1 MVSTVQGPPGLLF
14 VDVPIASPPSY
25 CPLTR
30 RTEQE
35 LTILD
40 DPYRDLDV
48 GADDVRDR
56 VHLVTGEPLSWFEA
70 FRVAADQSRD
80 GLVLSVATRDD
91 PTVRIH
97 FVNDTLLALTGFS
110 GDELLGHSTG
120 TLVGP
125 DTDLES
131 LRTIDA
137 SLQAGQPVKAKVRLA
152 RRDGSSIQA
161 AVTYERV
168 VDGEATWYVATYHDL
183 TKRAALEAAQWRGRE
198 WAHAVIGA
206 VTDLIWV
213 VAPDGRIRWASPS
226 VTHLLGYPVDQLIGT
241 DALRLVHPD
250 DHDRA
255 EAHLHAVFAGS
266 EEPFVGT
273 VRVQHQD
280 GSVRRMSVNAVN
292 HVEHPAIRGV
302 LVTSVDLT
310 ERSDTEERFRK
321 REIWAQALMR
331 GGSDLVVV
339 IDATGLISYAS
350 PAVERMLDLAPE
362 DLLGTD
368 PRDLL
373 HPDDADKISDAFE
386 EAISGNADPVKVAAG
401 AANYEIRVRH
411 RDQSWRIVDAAVTD
425 LTSNPAV
432 NGLVVNLRD
441 VTRRRLVEDLLAE
454 QTELLEAIARG
465 APLEITLQKITQMIE
480 RVIEGANCS
489 IGTLDPD
496 GVIRVMAA
504 PRLPRDLV
512 TLLDDLTP
520 DSDAGVDVRTS
531 GGDALVYELRADT
544 NLGPRQAFSRHG
556 FVLCR
561 AAPIMA
567 PGSGELL
574 GSLAVFHVENVR
586 LSNLEADLL
595 DRALNLSAIAIER
608 RRFEAALEHQALY
621 DHLTGLPNRALLKNR
636 IEDALVRADRAG
648 TGVAVLFIDLD
659 RFKVINDSVGH
670 ALGDEVLQEVAK
682 RFGARVRP
690 GDTLGRFGGD
700 EFMIVCNRIPN
711 EAGAAAA
718 AQRFLQQLDLP
729 VDLDGGKIFVTASC
743 GIAFAESSTTS
754 PESLIRNA
762 DVAMY
767 RAKDQGRNQYV
778 VFQEN
783 LDLRAVEQLAMEQ
796 ALRHAIDHGELEM
809 YFQPVVQLATGAMSH
824 VESLVRWNRPGH
836 GVVSPGD
843 FIPLAEES
851 GLIVPMGWWI
861 LEEAARRAA
870 TWPVLPGGA
879 AVEVAVNI
887 SARQLASSEL
897 LPTVQRVL
905 ARTGIEPGRLCLE
918 VTESALVRD
927 VAQAKEALLQI
938 KSLGVRVAIDDF
950 GTGYASLDY
959 VRQFSMADYLKIDR
973 SFIEGVEKEGSQ
985 EAAIVTAAISLAR
998 SLGLTVIAEGVET
1011 LFQMEAL
1018 RDLEC
1023 DLAQGYLFSRPVP
1036 VETAIELLASQPA

>member
-1 MVSTVQGPPGLLF
+1 
-14 VDVPIASPPSY
+14 VPADRPI
-25 CPLTR
+25 R
-30 RTEQE
+30 RSSV
-35 LTILD
+35 ILE
-40 DPYRDLDV
+40 DPYLDLTA
-48 GADDVRDR
+48 GEDVRAR
-56 VHLVTGEPLSWFEA
+56 VHVVTGEPLGWFDA

-80 GLVLSVATRDD
+80 GLVISVATPED
-91 PTVRIH
+91 PTIRIH
-97 FVNDTLLALTGFS
+97 FVNDAFLAMTGYR
-110 GDELLGHSTG
+110 GEEILGETTG
-120 TLVGP
+120 ILVGP
-125 DTDLES
+125 DTDLETLNRIETS
-131 LRTIDA
+131 LRADEPITA
-137 SLQAGQPVKAKVRLA
+137 ELRLA
-152 RRDGSSIQA
+152 RQDGSSCTV

-168 VDGEATWYVATYHDL
+168 VDPDRATWYVSTYRDL
-183 TKRAALEAAQWRGRE
+183 TAKAAAEARQWRGRE
-198 WAHAVIGA
+198 WAHAVMGA
-206 VTDLIWV
+206 VTDMIWV
-213 VAPDGRIRWASPS
+213 VASDTTIRWISPS
-226 VTHLLGYPVDQLIGT
+226 ITEQLGYEATELIGT
-241 DALRLVHPD
+241 PAQALVHPED
-250 DHDRA
+250 LGRALDHL
-255 EAHLHAVFAGS
+255 AHVLRGGDL
-266 EEPFVGT
+266 PFVGT
-273 VRVQHQD
+273 LRLLHRD
-280 GSVRRMSVNAVN
+280 GSYRRVSIQATN
-292 HVEHPAIRGV
+292 HVDHPAIGGV
-302 LVTSVDLT
+302 LITSVDLT
-310 ERSDTEERFRK
+310 ERSDVEERFRQ

-339 IDATGLISYAS
+339 IDATGLISYVS

-373 HPDDADKISDAFE
+373 HPDDVEDISDAFE
-386 EAISGNADPVKVAAG
+386 AAISGSADPVQVATSS
-401 AANYEIRVRH
+401 ANYEIRVRH
-411 RDQSWRIVDAAVTD
+411 RDGSWRIVDAAVTD

-480 RVIEGANCS
+480 RVIVGANCS
-489 IGTLDPD
+489 VGILDPD
-496 GVIRVMAA
+496 GVIRVCAA
-504 PRLPRDLV
+504 PRLPREIV
-512 TLLDDLTP
+512 SLLDDLMP
-520 DSDAGVDVRTS
+520 ESEAGVDVRTS
-531 GGDALVYELRADT
+531 GGDALVYDLRADT
-544 NLGPRQAFSRHG
+544 VLGPRSAFSVHG

-574 GSLAVFHVENVR
+574 GSLAVFHVENGR

-595 DRALNLSAIAIER
+595 DRALNLAAIAIER

-636 IEDALVRADRAG
+636 IEDALVRADRLE

-670 ALGDEVLQEVAK
+670 ALGDALLQEVAT
-682 RFGARVRP
+682 RFQEPLRP
-690 GDTLGRFGGD
+690 GDTIGRFGGD
-700 EFMIVCNRIPN
+700 EFMVVCNRIPN
-711 EAGAAAA
+711 EAAAAA
-718 AQRFLQQLDLP
+718 AAERFLAQLDEP
-729 VDLDGGKIFVTASC
+729 VDLEGGKVFVTASC
-743 GIAFAESSTTS
+743 GIAFADSSSAS

-767 RAKDQGRNQYV
+767 RAKDQGRNQFV

-783 LDLRAVEQLAMEQ
+783 LDLQAVEQLALEQ
-796 ALRHAIDHGELEM
+796 ALRRALDDGELEM

-836 GVVSPGD
+836 GVVAPGE

-851 GLIVPMGWWI
+851 GFIVPMGWWI

-870 TWPVLPGGA
+870 SWPRLPGGEH
-879 AVEVAVNI
+879 VEVAVNL
-887 SARQLASSEL
+887 SARQLASVDL
-897 LPTVQRVL
+897 LPTVRGVL
-905 ARTGIEPGRLCLE
+905 ERTGLDPSRLCLE
-918 VTESALVRD
+918 VTESALVHD

-985 EAAIVTAAISLAR
+985 ESAIVTAAIALAR

-1023 DLAQGYLFSRPVP
+1023 EFAQGYLFSRPVP
-1036 VETAIELLASQPA
+1036 IDTAIDLLASQPA